1 MKFKAPVLVLFT
13 LLLMS
18 VASFSTKAALVTF
31 NGQNVG
37 VLDLTGQVNTF
48 SEFYQYNSKSAAVS
62 ANTGLE
68 VVNRVVMFVAQ
79 LNGEYGIF
87 TIANKFNAGGAN
99 GHLKS
104 TITSTSGSVLFTDDP
119 QEYGVNSLTFYW
131 AGKFTDGFV
140 FSNFDGNF
148 TFNQELKSFKGID
161 GLQFVNF
168 TDGTLQSAEYSDLLA
183 LSTGFT
189 VQVDV
194 NAPSVALLFFAG
206 LLGFFRFKR

>member
-1 MKFKAPVLVLFT
+1 MKFKTPVLVLFT
-13 LLLMS
+13 LLLLS
-18 VASFSTKAALVTF
+18 VASFSSKAALVTF

-37 VLDLTGQVNTF
+37 VLDLNGQVNTF
-48 SEFYQYNSKSAAVS
+48 NEFYDYNSNDAIVS

-68 VVNRVVMFVAQ
+68 IANRVVMFVAE

-87 TIANKFNAGGAN
+87 TIANKFDSGGIN

-119 QEYGVNSLTFYW
+119 QEYGLNSLTFFW

-140 FSNFDGNF
+140 FSNFDSSF
-148 TFNQELKSFKGID
+148 TFNQVLKSFKGID
-161 GLQFVNF
+161 GLQFVDF

-194 NAPSVALLFFAG
+194 NAPSAALIFFAC
-206 LLGFFRFKR
+206 LLGFVRLRK